1 MNRSRWT
8 GAYFSGA
15 WGNGLERRL
24 RRWDLAVPGLH
35 LRQRLRPGFGSTG
48 GGLAVAGGSTDGVVV
63 VAGGS
68 TDGVLVLAVGGSI
81 GGETV
86 LWI

>member
-1 MNRSRWT
+1 
-8 GAYFSGA
+8 
-15 WGNGLERRL
+15 
-24 RRWDLAVPGLH
+24 VPGLRP
-35 LRQRLRPGFGSTG
+35 RQRLRPGFGSTD

-68 TDGVLVLAVGGSI
+68 TDGVLGLAVGGST
-81 GGETV
+81 GGKTV